1 MLKRCENGVQ
11 LGKPEDIIE
20 DLATVVNTPKKVF
33 PGAETENRN
42 KTDLEEQVSISFN
55 VTSLPDPSISFPNS
69 VCQNSSIPDPLTSSN
84 SLVQQNLNCSTC
96 KELETKPVN
105 VPGHKWVPVWSLQ
118 RIEEPKSNNQ
128 TNTSFSEAILDK
140 MKGRVNKPAPVKR
153 RKVDMTTRVICD
165 EAYLETLERYEREDE
180 EKRKRKSILEQKRKN
195 KNTREELTFCESESD
210 KSMEKNDISLPLQKL
225 TDKEVEES
233 DDEMNEINLEEFLSN
248 LWKSLIPSTK
258 KSDIKSK
265 WYAIIFEQY
274 KKK

>member
-1 MLKRCENGVQ
+1 
-11 LGKPEDIIE
+11 
-20 DLATVVNTPKKVF
+20 
-33 PGAETENRN
+33 
-42 KTDLEEQVSISFN
+42 
-55 VTSLPDPSISFPNS
+55 
-69 VCQNSSIPDPLTSSN
+69 
-84 SLVQQNLNCSTC
+84 
-96 KELETKPVN
+96 
-105 VPGHKWVPVWSLQ
+105 
-118 RIEEPKSNNQ
+118 
-128 TNTSFSEAILDK
+128 
-140 MKGRVNKPAPVKR
+140 
-153 RKVDMTTRVICD
+153 MTTRVICD